1 MHSWLGN
8 AQQCCTATTE
18 HNTHIQRGD
27 VGTWMSSSAHPA
39 CSTGLQHQPST
50 LWVGKRS
57 SPEGPAGC

>member
-27 VGTWMSSSAHPA
+27 VGTWSTESSPS
-39 CSTGLQHQPST
+39 LQHGAATPT
-50 LWVGKRS
+50 LHTVGGGKEL
-57 SPEGPAGC
+57 P